1 LTDKTAH
8 YQKDLAEKLNC
19 TRLARAL
26 NVLTNLQQHLFH
38 LIPFLIHHN
47 QIDVP
52 GIIDPDTPCGVH
64 GFILSDAIISACD
77 FLSLSIPETNQTS
90 DCVFEGVYAMGST
103 ASFGQNPQSD
113 VDIWLVYN
121 SQLTQEQLKLI
132 EYKNKLISDWF
143 AGFEFEVNFYLV
155 HPMQFREC
163 SAFDNCQPVGLEHS
177 GSSQHWLLLEEFY
190 RSHIRLTGKVVAWW
204 PDADSKNT
212 ESDVNLLY
220 LGDIN
225 SLPAAEYFGAS
236 LWQLY
241 KGLNKPHK
249 ALLKVL
255 LLETYASEYPHTTL
269 ITQQLWQY
277 CEQQD
282 FSVDNDA
289 YLLLY
294 QRIEA
299 YLIAQGDDNR
309 LEIVRR
315 CFYLKSGVTLSC
327 LSPHSAADWR
337 LEKIS
342 SLVKQWTWSHELVAT
357 LDNSPHWHAGQL
369 KWFNQQLSEL
379 LLVSYKNLLKFAS
392 KQTLS
397 ERMRVEE
404 LGLLARKLHTYFSED
419 EHLLQP
425 LNRLWSLSTAEK
437 SLTIFHCKQASRF
450 YLYRQAYIEQDPS
463 QAVVRNQGNEFD
475 NHPIHDADN
484 ICSLVAWSVLN
495 GLATIETKWF
505 QVGRGKRRT
514 DKLSY
519 LTRKLIPVMH
529 NVPTVYKRD
538 LCEPWCYQKIV
549 LITNMDK
556 DPTTQLNEQELML
569 EHVNTNILSFGQT
582 KISMLSSV
590 AVVCLNSW
598 GEWQSHRFNGKTA
611 LLEAISF
618 IILGLKRSNE
628 QVDLSIISCSAK
640 LKQPI
645 FNQLK
650 TLLLR
655 CYGLMKKVNQT
666 NTLMHPITIGDQHY
680 SMHFNSLG
688 MMYRKIESTTGT
700 ENLNSSVLPYADLAD
715 HSHLNAPSVIQKFI
729 AMGAKQYFLRE
740 RLQTLDV
747 FIADE
752 HNQLEHLQYQ
762 HTSINNFV
770 AKESHLYVFDEQ
782 KQRSPVFNM
791 PQFFQLVD
799 IEGKL
804 TVIPFGLSVDEMGS
818 AF

>member
-1 LTDKTAH
+1 LTDRAKC
-8 YQKDLAEKLNC
+8 YQQEMAEQLNGI
-19 TRLARAL
+19 RLVRTL
-26 NVLTNLQQHLFH
+26 SVLPDLQQDLFH
-38 LIPFLIHHN
+38 VIPFLIHHN
-47 QIDVP
+47 QIDVS
-52 GIIDPDTPCGVH
+52 GIIDPSTPCGIYD
-64 GFILSDAIISACD
+64 FTLSDVMIAACD
-77 FLSLSIPETNQTS
+77 ALSLSIPEVINSS
-90 DCVFEGVYAMGST
+90 DCAFEGVYAMGST

-121 SQLTQEQLKLI
+121 SKLTRNQLKLI

-163 SAFDNCQPVGLEHS
+163 SVFDNCQPLGLEHS

-190 RSHIRLTGKVVAWW
+190 RSHIRLAGKVVAWW
-204 PDADSKNT
+204 PDAQSQDA
-212 ESDVNLLY
+212 ESIANLLY
-220 LGDIN
+220 IGDIN

-255 LLETYASEYPHTTL
+255 LLETYASEYPRTTL
-269 ITQQLWQY
+269 ITEQIWQY
-277 CEQQD
+277 CQQQN

-299 YLIAQGDDNR
+299 YLIALGDSHR
-309 LEIVRR
+309 LEIARR
-315 CFYLKSGVTLSC
+315 CFYLKSGVRLSS
-327 LSPHSAADWR
+327 LSPHSATDWR
-337 LEKIS
+337 VEKIN
-342 SLVKQWTWSHELVAT
+342 SLVKQWAWSHELVAT
-357 LDNSPHWHAGQL
+357 LDNSPYWHAGQL

-397 ERMRVEE
+397 DRMRVEE
-404 LGLLARKLHTYFSED
+404 LGLLARKLHTYFSHD
-419 EHLLQP
+419 DHLLQP
-425 LNRLWSLSTAEK
+425 LNRLWSESIAEK
-437 SLTIFHCKQASRF
+437 SLTIRHCRQTSRF
-450 YLYRQAYIEQDPS
+450 YLYRQPYNNMDKIQVDSCYLQNA
-463 QAVVRNQGNEFD
+463 FD
-475 NHPIHDADN
+475 NHSIHDADN
-484 ICSLVAWSVLN
+484 ICSVVAWSVMN
-495 GLATIETKWF
+495 GLATVDTQWS

-514 DKLSY
+514 DKLAY

-556 DPTTQLNEQELML
+556 DPTIQWHGQELML
-569 EHVNTNILSFGQT
+569 DHTNGSILSFGQERN
-582 KISMLSSV
+582 SMLSSV

-598 GEWQSHRFNGKTA
+598 GEWQSHRFNGCTA

-628 QVDLSIISCSAK
+628 QVDLSIVSCSAK
-640 LKQPI
+640 LKQQI
-645 FNQLK
+645 FSQLK

-655 CYGLMKKVNQT
+655 CYGLMKKVNPT
-666 NTLMHPITIGDQHY
+666 NTLMHPITIGDQQY
-680 SMHFNSLG
+680 TMYFNSLG
-688 MMYRKIESTTGT
+688 MMYRKV
-700 ENLNSSVLPYADLAD
+700 NLTVNEGKHEPYVLPNPDIPNDPYSSV
-715 HSHLNAPSVIQKFI
+715 PSVILQFI
-729 AMGAKQYFLRE
+729 ATGAKQYFLSE
-740 RLQTLDV
+740 RHQMLDV
-747 FIADE
+747 FIVDE

-762 HTSINNFV
+762 HTNINDFV
-770 AKESHLYVFDEQ
+770 VKESHLYVFDEK
-782 KQRSPVFNM
+782 KQWHPVFNM
-791 PQFFQLVD
+791 PQFFQLVL
-799 IEGKL
+799 IEGTL
-804 TVIPFGLSVDEMGS
+804 AVMPFGLSADEMGS